1 MMNKKFSK
9 TEIKGLPGGPNKQF
23 TYVTGVFLQDMYH
36 APIAQK
42 GLEKYQGNKKSE
54 TLVPKEKLDRYLK
67 NTQAKLIDD
76 SGVPLYEA
84 YDNALPT
91 PTVRAYNVPT
101 TAEKFGM
108 IGSTLKD
115 KAIETAKTL
124 KDYSPIGAAERIY
137 KDPKGSVQFISDV
150 ATLNKAPDLSNWM
163 KMLDVAEVTPFVGL
177 GAKGLKSGYNALRKG
192 ASSKLPIN
200 LNENLLKEIN
210 KNPEALKKLGLK
222 SKIGEG
228 FEASVY
234 DFIDN
239 QDKLLRI
246 GTRDPED
253 LINAGKKFWSDQ
265 YLGLPI
271 SSKSVDNS
279 YATLM
284 NKVPGTSLKGMVKN
298 FSGDPIIDQVI
309 PRKAIA
315 EAALKLRK
323 LKKENIHLDW
333 QGDNITY
340 DPITKKI
347 GFYDFD
353 YIPIQN
359 EKLKKLAIED
369 PEYYKLLQD
378 ARNAKRKNKE
388 NYFTELYKLAE
399 NRIIP
404 KKQQGGEGYRINA
417 PNYNDSYKII
427 PSGNIT
433 MTEKDGGPLKKGPLL
448 GIDNLGNQQMM
459 FPGYEYQFPGNM
471 VMEIP
476 VAQKGNREKKAQYLN
491 SEVFDDLKEQS
502 KKSTG
507 VIEQAEEVSLPNRI
521 LNAMAQPMTYR
532 ANKNQ
537 GINSPYVI
545 GLNPFDIALAYVNPT
560 VAFKTG
566 KNAIEETA
574 KGNYGN
580 ALLNAAYTASYLPYL
595 KALPLKQD
603 GGTSWTDY
611 LNPFNWGAKNM
622 DDAGDFKTAFR
633 TARGAG
639 YDDFMWQGKRYST
652 EIAEQPDYENLF
664 YDKSL
669 LDNLSDK
676 QKQRREA
683 LLYNADLIAKSQGDN
698 EDLRRMLIMTA
709 AMENSLGA
717 DPNAYGRDYTRGPM
731 SIDNIAWQD
740 VFDVREGANNYTAQQ
755 KKNEKWLNSLGL
767 DMNNLETLLRS
778 DDPLASMAVAR
789 LVYGRIPEA
798 LPSGDDPKAMFDY
811 YLNYYNRKG
820 LLKHGTAEQHYARF
834 LKDYNRIYK
843 KSGGEF
849 QRLVDKYTTKGW
861 NSLTD
866 KEKQEYKNYYN
877 NM

>member
-9 TEIKGLPGGPNKQF
+9 TEIKGLPGGPNEQF

-36 APIAQK
+36 TPIAQK

-54 TLVPKEKLDRYLK
+54 TLVPKEKLDRYLR

-76 SGVPLYEA
+76 SNVPLYKA
-84 YDNALPT
+84 YDDALPT

-137 KDPKGSVQFISDV
+137 EDPTGYLNSAGQFISDI

-163 KMLDVAEVTPFVGL
+163 KMLDVAEVTPLVGL
-177 GAKGLKSGYNALRKG
+177 GAKGANLGYNALQYTPVEGMMYRGIGKKG
-192 ASSKLPIN
+192 MKDAKRSGVFRPKAPGIDDKMAK
-200 LNENLLKEIN
+200 LLKQQQEVKLREKVFDKTYYGPDFEIAKRYGKGYIVEVPFDAAKFVRRYGN
-210 KNPEALKKLGLK
+210 KDWSWHTTRQIPIEEGRILKRNWLGL
-222 SKIGEG
+222 
-228 FEASVY
+228 Y
-234 DFIDN
+234 
-239 QDKLLRI
+239 R
-246 GTRDPED
+246 
-253 LINAGKKFWSDQ
+253 
-265 YLGLPI
+265 PI
-271 SSKSVDNS
+271 
-279 YATLM
+279 
-284 NKVPGTSLKGMVKN
+284 
-298 FSGDPIIDQVI
+298 
-309 PRKAIA
+309 
-315 EAALKLRK
+315 
-323 LKKENIHLDW
+323 
-333 QGDNITY
+333 
-340 DPITKKI
+340 
-347 GFYDFD
+347 
-353 YIPIQN
+353 
-359 EKLKKLAIED
+359 
-369 PEYYKLLQD
+369 
-378 ARNAKRKNKE
+378 
-388 NYFTELYKLAE
+388 
-399 NRIIP
+399 
-404 KKQQGGEGYRINA
+404 KQQGGEGYRIDA
-417 PNYNDSYKII
+417 SDYNDPYKLIS
-427 PSGNIT
+427 SGNIT

-459 FPGYEYQFPGNM
+459 YPGYNYVFPGNM

-476 VAQKGNREKKAQYLN
+476 VAQKGKEEKKAQYLN
-491 SEVFDDLKEQS
+491 SEVFDDLKDQS

-622 DDAGDFKTAFR
+622 DKVGDFQTAFR

-652 EIAEQPDYENLF
+652 ELAEQPDYENLF

-717 DPNAYGRDYTRGPM
+717 NPNAYGRDYTRGPM

-834 LKDYNRIYK
+834 LKDYNRIYGK
-843 KSGGEF
+843 TGGEF